1 MDFLQIILTP
11 FSWLLKTLATVFN
24 SYGLALIFFA
34 LLVKVV
40 LFPLSLKG
48 KKGMIQMS
56 ILSGQ
61 QKAIAERYPNDKE
74 KQNQELQKLYEQNG
88 VNPMSGCLWS
98 FLPLPLL
105 MLLYVIIRRPFRY
118 LMGLADSAITAVA
131 SALGYADFTI
141 AGYNEL
147 YLAAMMNADNVST
160 AATAAGVEV
169 SQMFLMNF
177 DFLGIDLSQVPTLN
191 FWANGISWNSVG
203 LFLIP
208 LVSAGLSL
216 LSMVVSTKTNVMNK
230 EQQAAAAST
239 NRSMYIVSPLLSL
252 WIGYSMPAGLGIYW
266 IANSA
271 FQMVQEV
278 ICGRILK
285 DEYVKAQAVMEENAR
300 KAKEAE
306 KERRRQAAERKA
318 QALAEKKNA
327 ARRAGKG
334 KRSAA
339 QAQAESERLGAI
351 QAASRVGMRTYARGR
366 AYDPNRYPITPYHD
380 PDLKHRPAPE
390 EESLTEEEKAILAES
405 GRQDM
410 VEAAEAA
417 AVPAPED
424 TAAAPQEEP
433 EEAAVQEEDKKGFET
448 PTYSAPSYDAPDYAG
463 DKEEKEKE
471 DR

>member
-285 DEYVKAQAVMEENAR
+285 DEYVKAQA
-300 KAKEAE
+300 
-306 KERRRQAAERKA
+306 
-318 QALAEKKNA
+318 
-327 ARRAGKG
+327 
-334 KRSAA
+334 
-339 QAQAESERLGAI
+339 ESERLGAI

-417 AVPAPED
+417 AAPAPED

>member
-306 KERRRQAAERKA
+306 KERRRIA
-318 QALAEKKNA
+318 AEKKA
-327 ARRAGKG
+327 AALAAGKDEQQVEHEATA
-334 KRSAA
+334 R
-339 QAQAESERLGAI
+339 GA
-351 QAASRVGMRTYARGR
+351 AAS
-366 AYDPNRYPITPYHD
+366 
-380 PDLKHRPAPE
+380 
-390 EESLTEEEKAILAES
+390 S
-405 GRQDM
+405 
-410 VEAAEAA
+410 
-417 AVPAPED
+417 
-424 TAAAPQEEP
+424 
-433 EEAAVQEEDKKGFET
+433 
-448 PTYSAPSYDAPDYAG
+448 
-463 DKEEKEKE
+463 
-471 DR
+471 